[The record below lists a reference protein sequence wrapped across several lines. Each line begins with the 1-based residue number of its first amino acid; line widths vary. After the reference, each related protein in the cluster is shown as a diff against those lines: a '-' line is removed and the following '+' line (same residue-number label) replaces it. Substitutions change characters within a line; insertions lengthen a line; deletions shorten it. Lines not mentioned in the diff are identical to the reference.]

1 MKNIVYPW
9 NNDFNL
15 SSYLAQASIH
25 SWQFHMTDLLI
36 NIFQISRR
44 IWQVPSCLCFAVQ
57 LSGLNLTFLLWLLC
71 FFSCATVC
79 PDDFPPE
86 GSPSPDISMV
96 SFSPL
101 LWGRKERTTSWL
113 RGLQLN
119 WFCTKGHL
127 RTYSFAHWRPY
138 LPWQLFLLHLQ
149 YLLTIHPQFA
159 FLKICKPKKSCYRG
173 YSIQKQERED
183 FQIFTGSFILCKCW
197 LLATSLKI

>member
-57 LSGLNLTFLLWLLC
+57 LAGLTLTFLLWLLY

-101 LWGRKERTTSWL
+101 LWGRKERITSWL
-113 RGLQLN
+113 RGPQLN

-127 RTYSFAHWRPY
+127 RTYSFAHRRPY
-138 LPWQLFLLHLQ
+138 FTVTVVSTPSSIF
-149 YLLTIHPQFA
+149 INNSSVIC
-159 FLKICKPKKSCYRG
+159 FLKNL
-173 YSIQKQERED
+173 Q
-183 FQIFTGSFILCKCW
+183 
-197 LLATSLKI
+197 A